1 MAPRFYCL
9 GGVRPQRAAP
19 AQRFDSVLLHN
30 FFNQILFTMEDFMQ
44 LANEIRDNNFSPEI
58 NADEIKKLKLMLR
71 VGIVNEELTSWEI
84 AKAKWVIV
92 GLENDYF
99 S

>member
-1 MAPRFYCL
+1 
-9 GGVRPQRAAP
+9 
-19 AQRFDSVLLHN
+19 
-30 FFNQILFTMEDFMQ
+30 MEDLMQ
-44 LANEIRDNNFSPEI
+44 LASEIRDNNFSPAI

-71 VGIVNEELTSWEI
+71 VGIVNEELNPREI
-84 AKAKWVIV
+84 KKAKWVIV